1 MEQLAN
7 AAPVG
12 PEAHYFAQLGQ
23 GIFEIQ
29 QCSDCG
35 RHQFFPRVLCQSCGS
50 EAVEWVQPE
59 GKGTIY
65 SYSIIRRKPEHGGD
79 YNVVLVDLDEGVRLM
94 SRVEGTPNDDLHIG
108 MKVTAKVNVQDGVG
122 KLIFVHQGGNHA

>member
-7 AAPVG
+7 ETQAG
-12 PEAHYFAQLGQ
+12 PEAHYFARLGQ

-29 QCSDCG
+29 QCRDCG

-50 EAVEWVQPE
+50 ETLEWVRPA

-79 YNVVLVDLDEGVRLM
+79 YNVVLVDLDEGVRMM
-94 SRVEGTPNDDLHIG
+94 SRVEGTPSDDLRIG
-108 MKVTAKVNVQDGVG
+108 MRVAAQVAVQDGVG
-122 KLIFVHQGGNHA
+122 KVVFAVQEGDHA